1 MTICGLAVFV
11 VCGFDDSKPSKNQTG
26 TTATDAFLSEQLS
39 QPAAAFSAHSSP
51 G

>member
-11 VCGFDDSKPSKNQTG
+11 VCGFDDSKRGKNQTG
-26 TTATDAFLSEQLS
+26 TATDAFLSEQLS